1 MVDQLRASALMLRV
15 EHRHGDE
22 WVRLEPSSAHD
33 VAESDPERTWNLGRI
48 YACPKCNEQVR
59 VDLDRDERTPR

>member
-1 MVDQLRASALMLRV
+1 MGTEVGCD
-15 EHRHGDE
+15 
-22 WVRLEPSSAHD
+22 SSLVAHD
-33 VAESDPERTWNLGRI
+33 RRGTDPERSWNLGRI